1 MPDTSWQD
9 PPPPIDTMRYP
20 PVTRRDLARY
30 LAIISEGRYEQ
41 FLQARQSLAMGGLAV
56 TLGGDPEEDFDEELA
71 SLAGDSIGSAGGEA
85 AEQLQ
90 QQQHDGAS
98 SATHARMERT
108 CHRMGWVGL

>member
-56 TLGGDPEEDFDEELA
+56 TLGGDLEEDFDEDLA
-71 SLAGDSIGSAGGEA
+71 SLAGDSAGSAGGADGEA

-90 QQQHDGAS
+90 QQHDGA
-98 SATHARMERT
+98 
-108 CHRMGWVGL
+108 